1 MHTFIRQ
8 PLTIIQNPGVLGG
21 KAPVQDM
28 LRSVKTHSLYARLFG
43 NVVVATGGAG
53 NVRDEAYANI
63 VSQFRV
69 LEGGNPLIDIT
80 GPVWSYLTKK
90 YSRQITANV
99 AGTGLPSTGS
109 ALAAGTYPIEVD
121 FRLDFAKIFSAGDP
135 AETCLIDVQK
145 EVKTQVEITWAS
157 QSNNVIGTANPANV
171 NLSGLSIQ
179 FVQKYDSAAG
189 TLPYF
194 VPRIYRGP
202 SSGQISGTST
212 DYPTLFYPQGS
223 NRIEAVLF
231 RSLTDGFTN
240 DGVLTN
246 TVTFRGDR
254 TKYWD
259 KVQFQEVLDEYARF
273 FDNPS
278 TRPGYLDFHLRENGK
293 LSEMFIGGQDQNPRI
308 LADVT
313 NPGGTST
320 FEWYTFELESVDGT
334 TKALVDAAGK
344 PLPF

>member
-8 PLTIIQNPGVLGG
+8 PLTIINNPGPTGG

-28 LRSVKTHSLYARLFG
+28 LRGVKTHSLYARLFG
-43 NVVVATGGAG
+43 SVVVASGGAG

-63 VSQFRV
+63 IQLFRV
-69 LEGGNPLIDIT
+69 LEGGTPLVDIT

-90 YSRQITANV
+90 FSRQVTANV

-121 FRLDFAKIFSAGDP
+121 FRLDFAEIFSAGDP
-135 AETCLIDVQK
+135 AETCLIDVQQA
-145 EVKTQVEITWAS
+145 VKTQVEVTWAS
-157 QSNNVIGTANPANV
+157 NAVNVLGTANPTNV
-171 NLSGLSIQ
+171 NLTGLSIQ
-179 FVQKYDSAAG
+179 FVQKYDSLAG
-189 TLPYF
+189 ALPYF
-194 VPRIYRGP
+194 VPRIFRGP
-202 SSGQISGTST
+202 SSGQISGAQT
-212 DYPTLFYPQGS
+212 DFPTLFYPQGS
-223 NRIEAVLF
+223 NRIQSVLL
-231 RSLTDGFTN
+231 RSVTDGFTN

-259 KVQFQEVLDEYARF
+259 RVQFQEVQDEYARYF
-273 FDNPS
+273 NNPT
-278 TRPGYLDFHLRENGK
+278 TRPAYLDFWLKENGK

-313 NPGGTST
+313 NPGSISL
-320 FEWYTFELESVDGT
+320 FEWYTFELESVDGVT
-334 TKALVDAAGK
+334 APLVGANGK